1 MFGFLKSLFLDD
13 RARRALAKGK
23 TQKGAAAAK
32 AGRGV
37 REQAIRQA
45 QADMRKVMT
54 PELAELIRNAMAVH
68 HAKQQVLADLSDDE
82 RAKLVA
88 LALRTMMNEGRDP
101 D

>member
-13 RARRALAKGK
+13 RARRALEKGDTAKGRA
-23 TQKGAAAAK
+23 TGAR
-32 AGRGV
+32 AGRE
-37 REQAIRQA
+37 RAIAQA

-54 PELAELIRNAMAVH
+54 PERAELIRNAMAVR
-68 HAKQQVLADLSDDE
+68 HAKQQVLADLSDDQ

-88 LALRTMMNEGRDP
+88 VALRTMMNEGRDP